1 MNTAIPP
8 QHTPSPPRILVGR
21 TFKMMRS
28 AHGVGL
34 RELAALVDI
43 SPSHLSRIE
52 SGERAP
58 SAELYQ
64 RIVDAIAEL
73 PAKSA

>member
-1 MNTAIPP
+1 
-8 QHTPSPPRILVGR
+8 
-21 TFKMMRS
+21 MMRTS
-28 AHGVGL
+28 HGVGL
-34 RELAALVDI
+34 RELAGMVDV

-64 RIVDAIAEL
+64 RIVDAISDL
-73 PAKSA
+73 PERSA